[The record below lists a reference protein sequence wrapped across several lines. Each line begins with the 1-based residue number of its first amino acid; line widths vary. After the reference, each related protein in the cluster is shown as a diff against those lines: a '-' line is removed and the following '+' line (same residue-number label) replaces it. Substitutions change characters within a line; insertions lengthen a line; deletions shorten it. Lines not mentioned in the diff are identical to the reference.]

1 MCGGLRYRSRA
12 VSFVLLT
19 WQWTLSITNNYIAT
33 HRDPGM
39 RALYRDYIAMFRAAG
54 VPSRGFP
61 FLHFGST
68 GFPSPYGSFSVLEFT
83 GQVRGEPIVHGW
95 LDVCVA
101 ASRLARRL
109 NFELPQTR
117 RPV

>member
-1 MCGGLRYRSRA
+1 MRWAALSESCCIVWDGD
-12 VSFVLLT
+12 
-19 WQWTLSITNNYIAT
+19 WQWTLSITSNYIAT

-109 NFELPQTR
+109 KLIFR
-117 RPV
+117 IASD